1 MFTLSEFKLVRDK
14 CPEEMK
20 TLLEM
25 LRIDFEGW
33 DAITAYPQNLDGEI
47 TRRICTL
54 MHSRTLSEGYSVL
67 LESAGIAFRVGNPD
81 EMLAAV
87 VENRAEILKA
97 VTGQADKFT
106 FSTMQEV
113 SMQRFVQTVN
123 ALYHEAVEASRG
135 GYGKLLDGYTHLMPK
150 ISELY
155 NEAARLPDKA
165 YIQGKSQAQARNIND
180 LPNGKPVMIFAAHER
195 PKFTH
200 AEASE
205 LMKILEQLHAVR
217 SRI

>member
-1 MFTLSEFKLVRDK
+1 MFTLSELKLVRDK

-33 DAITAYPQNLDGEI
+33 EKITAYPQNLDGEI

-113 SMQRFVQTVN
+113 SVQSFVKKVK
-123 ALYHEAVEASRG
+123 ALYEEADAAYKG
-135 GYGKLLDGYTHLMPK
+135 GYNNLLDGYTHLMPK

-155 NEAARLPDKA
+155 NEAAKLPDKA